1 MCLQCDSRC
10 SASSQAGF
18 SWGHKL
24 PTKLETAA
32 GIAAEEEREQL
43 LQQKQQQVQ
52 ALQEASL
59 LKQSSVSSSQ
69 PRHTGAFTRLPMV
82 PVSAEIIESAL
93 KRAGRIAA
101 NKKLKNE
108 AQKARSRY
116 DHSCGHH
123 TAVALSIHIC
133 HAHAFAARQR
143 GLDSQENNTKS
154 GMNGEKCA
162 HTSADVL
169 SPNTTKS
176 KT

>member
-24 PTKLETAA
+24 PTKSETAA

-108 AQKARSRY
+108 AQKARSRC
-116 DHSCGHH
+116 DHSRRHH
-123 TAVALSIHIC
+123 TVVALSMHIC
-133 HAHAFAARQR
+133 HARAFAARQR
-143 GLDSQENNTKS
+143 GLDNWQDVTKH
-154 GMNGEKCA
+154 GVIGKKCP

-169 SPNTTKS
+169 QPTTS
-176 KT
+176 TSEM